1 MIRLT
6 VRRLL
11 GRVLLA
17 MIALWLAVPALARDG
32 GRRLEYPAVAAAGL
46 PVQRLTIWL
55 PPGYD
60 RAKRRYPVVY
70 MHDGHNLFDP
80 ANSNFN
86 KVWAADKA
94 MLAAM
99 RTGRVEPHI
108 IVGIW
113 APGADRY
120 RQYLPAS
127 LYAAASPALRAR
139 MDAMAGGP
147 IVSAAYLAWIAGPL
161 KHWIDA
167 SFRTRPGRD
176 DTAIVGSSMG
186 GLMSCYAF
194 LERPDVFGR
203 AGCISSHWPA
213 IDPREVGQ
221 ADPDLAALWDKWFA
235 DRLGRPDGRR
245 LWFDHGTGTLDAY
258 YGPYQEVIDRRV
270 EQSGWRR
277 GIDFQSKVYPGAEHE
292 ENAWAARLP
301 ELFGWLLA
309 K

>member
-1 MIRLT
+1 MRHWLGLLVALILT
-6 VRRLL
+6 A
-11 GRVLLA
+11 LA
-17 MIALWLAVPALARDG
+17 QPALARDL
-32 GRRLEYPAVAAAGL
+32 GRKLEYRQVEAAGL

-60 RAKRRYPVVY
+60 RSKRRYPVVY
-70 MHDGHNLFDP
+70 MHDGHNLFDL

-86 KVWAADKA
+86 KIWAADKA

-127 LYAAASPALRAR
+127 AYQAAPPALRAR

-147 IVSAAYLAWIAGPL
+147 IVSDAYLAWIAGPL
-161 KHWIDA
+161 KQWVDA

-203 AGCISSHWPA
+203 AGCVSSHWPA
-213 IDPREVGQ
+213 IDPREVGA
-221 ADPDLAALWDKWFA
+221 ADAQLIALWDKWFA
-235 DRLGRPDGRR
+235 DRLGQPDGRR
-245 LWFDHGTGTLDAY
+245 LWLDHGTGTLDAFY
-258 YGPYQEVIDRRV
+258 SPYQDAIDRRI

-301 ELFGWLLA
+301 EIFGWLLA